1 MAYLKPSWFN
11 RTIFNKI
18 ATTFSFGPF
27 ETMIVTKRVS
37 KQPQKIPVTPIDVD
51 GVKYLVAAYGET
63 QWVKNVRANPNA
75 ALLIDHYL
83 EDWRRLWYVVLRGKA
98 RIVDAGVEQRRAIG
112 ALRKKYPQYRTNVP
126 LRSDAL
132 VIALDVR
139 RLRHWQASHPV
150 RRGEAPRRQA

>member
-63 QWVKNVRANPNA
+63 QWVKNVRANPDIKLGGTDYRA
-75 ALLIDHYL
+75 A
-83 EDWRRLWYVVLRGKA
+83 ETP
-98 RIVDAGVEQRRAIG
+98 VDA
-112 ALRKKYPQYRTNVP
+112 RKPILDAYQAKVGKYVDDQFRELPDPV
-126 LRSDAL
+126 D
-132 VIALDVR
+132 
-139 RLRHWQASHPV
+139 HPV
-150 RRGEAPRRQA
+150 FALTSR